1 MEERL
6 KLFLAME
13 GLSPSQFADK
23 LGVQRSGVS
32 HLLSGRNKPSFEFI
46 SKMMVAFPKIN
57 PDWLIM
63 GTGKAYRDF
72 PTSAAQVSEPQPA
85 VPSAPAADMED
96 MPDELISPTL
106 PNTEAILEENTV
118 NNDELGLFSAHTAP
132 KPAAETAETAPRTA
146 VAAANP
152 AQNIPAAAPAPQI
165 RQAAAP
171 QSIAA
176 PQPQKYPAEN
186 RVKQQ
191 PAPAANGKRIVQIT
205 ILYSD
210 GTFEVR

>member
-46 SKMMVAFPKIN
+46 SKMLAAYPKPN

-63 GTGKAYRDF
+63 GTGKAYRGMDGAEIATQAGNDVF
-72 PTSAAQVSEPQPA
+72 PAGNDGFTPAGNDEYTHTQRDLVSKAPLQENPATDDMPDLFSAPSQPEPQPA
-85 VPSAPAADMED
+85 PEPKTPSA
-96 MPDELISPTL
+96 SRL
-106 PNTEAILEENTV
+106 P
-118 NNDELGLFSAHTAP
+118 S
-132 KPAAETAETAPRTA
+132 
-146 VAAANP
+146 
-152 AQNIPAAAPAPQI
+152 
-165 RQAAAP
+165 
-171 QSIAA
+171 
-176 PQPQKYPAEN
+176 EN
-186 RVKQQ
+186 RIKQ
-191 PAPAANGKRIVQIT
+191 PIVVPTSGKRIAQIT

-210 GTFEVR
+210 GTYEIR

>member
-72 PTSAAQVSEPQPA
+72 PTSAAQASEPQSAMPT
-85 VPSAPAADMED
+85 APAADMED
-96 MPDELISPTL
+96 MPDYLVSPTL
-106 PNTEAILEENTV
+106 SNTEAILEENTV

-146 VAAANP
+146 VAVADS